1 MLKNWKIGKGEG
13 EMKAGKGGVGA
24 KSQGQEHLKT
34 KMGFLAKSQNPGKLS
49 VGNVPCAACSASA
62 VPTCQALSQVPTPSV
77 PGLRLPMAAPRNTM
91 VSEPVS
97 EGGTSQCSLI
107 ESIRVWGPDDALLG
121 WRQPQIPELSVS
133 LLRGDTGIKC
143 PAHLSS

>member
-13 EMKAGKGGVGA
+13 EMKTGKRERRA
-24 KSQGQEHLKT
+24 KSQGQECLKT
-34 KMGFLAKSQNPGKLS
+34 KMSFLAKSQNPGKLS

-62 VPTCQALSQVPTPSV
+62 VPTCQALSWVPTPSV
-77 PGLRLPMAAPRNTM
+77 PGLRNTMAAPRNTM

-97 EGGTSQCSLI
+97 EGRTSQCSLT
-107 ESIRVWGPDDALLG
+107 ESIKVWGPDDTPLG

-133 LLRGDTGIKC
+133 LLRGDTGIKSV
-143 PAHLSS
+143 PHT